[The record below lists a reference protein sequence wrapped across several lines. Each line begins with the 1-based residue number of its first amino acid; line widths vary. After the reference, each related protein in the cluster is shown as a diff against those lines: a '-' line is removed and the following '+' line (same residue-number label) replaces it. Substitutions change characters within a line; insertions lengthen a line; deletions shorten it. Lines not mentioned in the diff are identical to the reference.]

1 MYLSRPSKYYF
12 SLRSSSNYA
21 DLCQA
26 TEDRV
31 REESFQEQAQGD
43 GTTMNQST
51 QNDSQQPQNQ
61 LGMQMQGLNGVNFG
75 FDGMN
80 NGFPNMAFNNPA
92 DFNTMMQ
99 FMPNNAM
106 AAFPNMMGE
115 FSIGLH
121 VV

>member
-1 MYLSRPSKYYF
+1 M
-12 SLRSSSNYA
+12 RSSPKHAN
-21 DLCQA
+21 LCQA

-31 REESFQEQAQGD
+31 REESFQEQAQGE

-61 LGMQMQGLNGVNFG
+61 HGMQMQGMNGGNLG

-92 DFNTMMQ
+92 DFNAMMQ

-106 AAFPNMMGE
+106 GAFPNMMGE
-115 FSIGLH
+115 LPIRIH
-121 VV
+121 VVFHGKKLMYQ